1 MSQST
6 AISNQ
11 PNAAGSAVSEG
22 AVREGDRR
30 LIDALS
36 QSDSES
42 LFSQYVQILLRRRWY
57 VIGGVVLGVFIAVLV
72 SWMTT
77 PLYRANTTLEIAR
90 ERESV
95 VDVKGVEP
103 AIRGAENEFYPTQYG
118 LLKSFSL
125 ARSVVRDLRLDRNE
139 TFLTGYGGGSS
150 ADQPERSREQVQDAA
165 AAMVQKH
172 LGVVPVRNSSLV
184 NVTFDSPDPV
194 LAQRVANSIA
204 KNFIASTL
212 ARRFESTAYARK
224 YLEERLADTRAKLEQ
239 SERDA
244 VDYADRQQ
252 IINFVGQG
260 GTGEGGT
267 APSPGASLIE
277 TELAAVSSELV
288 EVRNAR
294 VLAEA
299 KYQQARSGNG
309 ATAPEALADTTIATL
324 KSQRGQ
330 LNAEYQRLLGFL
342 QPDYPSMVALKQQI
356 AEVDRSIN
364 QQSGTIVGSLRGAFE
379 VAKAREMA
387 LQTKAD
393 SLKVQL
399 LDLRRRSIQLGIFQ
413 RDADTNRVLYDGLLQ
428 RYKEIGV
435 AGGVGNNNV
444 SVVDPAEVPGQPY
457 SPRTALN
464 ILLGLIG
471 GLLGGAALAFLIEQ
485 LDESIM
491 APHDLEKKLG
501 ISLLG
506 SIPLLSDSDETPIE
520 LLNDPKSPLSEA
532 YASAQTALQFT
543 TNNGTPRTMLVTSS
557 KASEGK
563 STTTMALARIL
574 ASRGKRT
581 LLVDGDLRNPSV
593 HRLLGIKNVRGFSD
607 ALAGDSDWQSLL
619 LDGPIP
625 NMTIMTAGPIPPNP
639 SELLAGTRLDDILTG
654 LQGLFDYVV
663 IDGPPVMGLADSP
676 LMASHVEGTVFVVA
690 AVDTRAKV
698 ARVALRRLVDVHA
711 NIVGAVLTKF
721 NSRQIGYGYG
731 YGYEYAYDYGTRGK
745 KAAVTDA

>member
-6 AISNQ
+6 SMSKQLNMAD
-11 PNAAGSAVSEG
+11 SADLGDG
-22 AVREGDRR
+22 ARTGDRK
-30 LIDALS
+30 LIGALS
-36 QSDSES
+36 QMDSES
-42 LFSQYVQILLRRRWY
+42 LLSQYLQVLLRRRWY
-57 VIGGVVLGVFIAVLV
+57 VIGGIVLGIFVAVLV

-77 PLYRANTTLEIAR
+77 PLYRATTTLEIAR
-90 ERESV
+90 EPESV
-95 VDVKGVEP
+95 VNVKGVEP
-103 AIRGAENEFYPTQYG
+103 TIRAPENEFYPTQYG
-118 LLKSFSL
+118 LLKSRSL
-125 ARSVVRDLRLDRNE
+125 ARSVVRDLRLDRND
-139 TFLTGYGGGSS
+139 TFLAGYGGRSI
-150 ADQPERSREQVQDAA
+150 DQPERTREEIQDAA
-165 AAMVQKH
+165 AALVQKH

-194 LAQRVANSIA
+194 LAQRIANSIA

-212 ARRFESTAYARK
+212 VRRFESTAYARK

-260 GTGEGGT
+260 GSGEGGT
-267 APSPGASLIE
+267 APAPGASLIE
-277 TELAAVSSELV
+277 TELAAVANELV
-288 EVRNAR
+288 VARNTR

-299 KYQQARSGNG
+299 KYQQAVRGNG
-309 ATAPEALADTTIATL
+309 TTATEALTDTTIATL
-324 KSQRGQ
+324 KSERGK
-330 LNAEYQRLLGFL
+330 LAAEYQRLLGLL

-364 QQSGTIVGSLRGAFE
+364 QQAGTIVGSLRGSFE

-393 SLKVQL
+393 SLKSQL

-413 RDADTNRVLYDGLLQ
+413 RDADTNRILYDGLLQ

-444 SVVDPAEVPGQPY
+444 SVVDPAELPDRPY
-457 SPRTALN
+457 SPRTNLN
-464 ILLGLIG
+464 ILLGLII
-471 GLLGGAALAFLIEQ
+471 GLLSGAAVAFLLEQ

-501 ISLLG
+501 IPLLG
-506 SIPLLSDSDETPIE
+506 SIPLLVDSEESPIE
-520 LLNDPKSPLSEA
+520 LLGDPKSPLSEA

-543 TNNGTPRTMLVTSS
+543 TNNGTPRTILVTSS

-593 HRLLGIKNVRGFSD
+593 HRLLGIKNTGGFSD
-607 ALAGDSDWQSLL
+607 SLAGNSDWQSLVL
-619 LDGPIP
+619 EGPVS

-639 SELLAGTRLDDILTG
+639 SELLAGKRLDDILSE
-654 LQGLFDYVV
+654 LQELYDYVV

-698 ARVALRRLVDVHA
+698 ARVALRRLVDVQA
-711 NIVGAVLTKF
+711 NIVGAILTKF

-731 YGYEYAYDYGTRGK
+731 YGYEYAYDYGTRSTK
-745 KAAVTDA
+745 TAVTDA